1 MSCTYCNRQYNMIV
15 GSYINVPMTTRL
27 SVTSKLQWTL
37 VPTGNPEGVTLSL
50 NRRNMAK
57 FLTQTQIDEFK
68 ECFSLYDKKRKGKIE
83 AKDLITVMRCLGT
96 SPTFNEVDRHLQV
109 HKIDKTGELD
119 FSTFLTMMH
128 RQMQQEDPKTEILE
142 AMRMTDKHKK
152 GYILASELRAKLTG
166 LGEKLTEKEVDKLFK
181 EANVGRDG
189 LVHYEEFTRMVTLPS
204 VDY

>member
-1 MSCTYCNRQYNMIV
+1 MSCTYCNRQYNTIV

-37 VPTGNPEGVTLSL
+37 VPTGNPQGVTLSL
-50 NRRNMAK
+50 NGRNMAK

-96 SPTFNEVDRHLQV
+96 SPTFNEVDRHLQI

-142 AMRMTDKHKK
+142 AMRMTDKQKK